1 MGLDHDAEVA
11 AVAVRGQG
19 EVRPASSGAE
29 VAVGT
34 VQVPPSRLR
43 ELCEVRALPELR
55 DAARLS
61 VDNVVPGPGLKRP
74 EQRRAAVNELR
85 VVCWWQ
91 QSRQTTRVLR
101 CGEMVGQTKLLDSQ
115 ADQIA
120 HQSISAVLRALL

>member
-1 MGLDHDAEVA
+1 MGA
-11 AVAVRGQG
+11 
-19 EVRPASSGAE
+19 
-29 VAVGT
+29 
-34 VQVPPSRLR
+34 VQVPPAGLR
-43 ELCEVRALPELR
+43 ELGEVRALPELR
-55 DAARLS
+55 DAAWFS
-61 VDNVVPGPGLKRP
+61 IDYIMAAPGLKGP

-101 CGEMVGQTKLLDSQ
+101 CGEMAGQTNLLDSQ